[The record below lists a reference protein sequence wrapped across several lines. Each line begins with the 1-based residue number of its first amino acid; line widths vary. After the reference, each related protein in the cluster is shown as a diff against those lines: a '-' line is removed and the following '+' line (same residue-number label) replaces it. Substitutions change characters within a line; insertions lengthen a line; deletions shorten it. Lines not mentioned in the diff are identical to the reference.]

1 MNTGAR
7 LLFCM
12 VAGTMLA
19 AGVCADEPAPFRM
32 IPIPAEEHGYSNFDS
47 MVIATPSALEAFM
60 RAGAVE
66 QGMAWNNRADF
77 DDALKRAAPDFDRES
92 LVLLRHTEGS
102 GSVRVN
108 LRNPHVVD
116 RRLVLQIERTETEIG
131 TAVMAYYCFALAV
144 VKGEVTSVSLEA
156 PGRKPVV
163 LPLPGD
169 AELHSTT
176 GGTDVMSG
184 SSPREVAMMWAAAYN
199 RHDPDAAAALYD
211 EQVTN
216 VQMPYG
222 KPVQGREAMR
232 ATYVNVFRAFPDIH
246 VEIENIVQDGPWV
259 AVEWQF
265 TGTMRGEFAGQPPT
279 HAPFTLRGCELF
291 RVENGRIQ
299 TQRGYWDKASMFA
312 QLNLTMKP

>member
-1 MNTGAR
+1 MNTSAR
-7 LLFCM
+7 LLLGM

-19 AGVCADEPAPFRM
+19 AGVCADESAPFRM
-32 IPIPAEEHGYSNFDS
+32 IPIPPEEHGYGNFES
-47 MVIATPSALEAFM
+47 MVIATPSELEAFM
-60 RAGAVE
+60 QAGAVE
-66 QGMAWNNRADF
+66 QDLAWNNRADF
-77 DDALKRAAPDFDRES
+77 EDALKRAALDFDRES

-108 LRNPHVVD
+108 LLKPHVVD
-116 RRLVLQIERTETEIG
+116 RRLVFQIERAEPEIG
-131 TAVMAYYCFALAV
+131 TTVMAYYCFALAV
-144 VKGEVTSVSLEA
+144 AKGAVDSVALEA
-156 PGRKPVV
+156 TGRTPVV
-163 LPLPGD
+163 LTLPGD
-169 AELHSTT
+169 AALHSPTE
-176 GGTDVMSG
+176 GENIMSD
-184 SSPREVAMMWAAAYN
+184 SSPREIAMMWAAAYN

-232 ATYVNVFRAFPDIH
+232 ATYVNVFRAFPDIQ

-259 AVEWQF
+259 AVEWRF

-299 TQRGYWDKASMFA
+299 AQRGYWDKASMFA